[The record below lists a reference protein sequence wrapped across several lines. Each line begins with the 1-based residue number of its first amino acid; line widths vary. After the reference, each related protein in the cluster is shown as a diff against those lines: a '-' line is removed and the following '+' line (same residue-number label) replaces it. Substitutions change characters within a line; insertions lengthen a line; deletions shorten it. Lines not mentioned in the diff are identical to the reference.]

1 MKFILEKSK
10 YLALIGV
17 IALLF
22 SAVAAFLWGT
32 FKTVNTIYLVFSSVG
47 MDKSIAVEFVEI
59 VDGFLIATAVLIF
72 AVSLYELFI
81 DKLDLPDWMLA
92 HNLYDLKAK
101 LSSMI
106 VLVMGVK
113 FLEKILDV
121 KDTND
126 LLRIGI
132 ATALMSA
139 VLIAFG
145 YFGRKD

>member
-17 IALLF
+17 ISLLF

-92 HNLYDLKAK
+92 HNLYDLKTK